1 MKRSDLTRL
10 LVLGAVHNLGPNA
23 WDFLVAVYPAAL
35 VDAAYAR
42 EVRAGHLDYGVSAR
56 MPWLTSKGK
65 SALFDAS
72 VAAAHKPAEMEQR

>member
-1 MKRSDLTRL
+1 
-10 LVLGAVHNLGPNA
+10 
-23 WDFLVAVYPAAL
+23 
-35 VDAAYAR
+35 
-42 EVRAGHLDYGVSAR
+42 